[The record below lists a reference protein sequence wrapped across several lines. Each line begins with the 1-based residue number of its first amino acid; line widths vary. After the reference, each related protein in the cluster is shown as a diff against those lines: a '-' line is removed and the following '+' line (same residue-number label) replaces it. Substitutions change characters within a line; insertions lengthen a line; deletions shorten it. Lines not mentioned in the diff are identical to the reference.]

1 MSTKEKVINILNF
14 LTEEDIK
21 NMYSYGQFLAYQ
33 RDDYLT
39 VEEIES
45 LNEAIEEYKN
55 GETMSHTELLKELN
69 RCSQ

>member
-1 MSTKEKVINILNF
+1 MSTKEKVIDILNF
-14 LTEEDIK
+14 LSEEDIK

-39 VEEIES
+39 DKEIES
-45 LNEAIEEYKN
+45 LNEAIEEYKS
-55 GETMSHTELLKELN
+55 GKTMSHAELLKELN